1 MQANRTGPTRIRPK
15 TKLLLRLVS
24 SHLAVALLVS
34 AIVVAAVRI
43 LRVPEPARV
52 YLPTGGRYVAVS
64 ILVLLVGYLL
74 GLWAGRP
81 LVHRLRRTLDVCS
94 AWLRGNLAQRISD
107 PGGDELGTL
116 NEQLDLLAEHLEQD
130 EQDLNELREYSTR
143 LGDQVR
149 ALAVDEERERLAR
162 ELHDGVKQHLFSLSM
177 TASAIRARAET
188 MAPPVPELQE
198 MVQDLEITSK
208 TVQRELTR
216 LIENLRP
223 GSLEEKGLAAALND
237 YTLLFGAREHILA
250 YLDVQGN
257 DALLPPSV
265 AESLYRVAQEAL
277 HNVARHARATRV
289 DIQLRCLP
297 EQATLALRDNG
308 VGFDTTQAHRGLGL
322 GNMQDRMMAIGGR
335 LSLES
340 ELGVG
345 TKVRAEVGLTQ
356 PLSLQSGASQP
367 AQGRP
372 EPTIKNWA
380 WLGQRLVIPVGQT
393 WPWLPADQVHLRQPL
408 IEPGDQPLIVRHK
421 HGFLKLGNHYRIES
435 PSGSGLT
442 LRVYP
447 HHTGYHWQWN
457 RATWSL
463 RRVRAPSGVS
473 RTVLMRNRQPLAALQ
488 SQGRLLNRW
497 IEIIYD
503 DRGYRLLPARRPFDP
518 HQPGQR
524 CPEQRPPLQADGR
537 GYILQDRDQEDLIQ
551 IAEGTPL
558 QAKLC
563 RTLPLPL
570 LVAVLMQTI
579 NQEPKGN
586 TRKEERK

>member
-1 MQANRTGPTRIRPK
+1 MQANRTGPTRIRPQ
-15 TKLLLRLVS
+15 TKLLTRLVL
-24 SHLAVALLVS
+24 SHSAVALLG
-34 AIVVAAVRI
+34 AILVAAVRI
-43 LRVPEPARV
+43 LPLSEPARA
-52 YLPTGGRYVAVS
+52 YLSTAGRYVAAGV
-64 ILVLLVGYLL
+64 LVLLIGCLL

-81 LVHRLRRTLDVCS
+81 LVRRLRRTLEVCS

-107 PGGDELGTL
+107 PASDELAAL

-130 EQDLNELREYSTR
+130 EQDLNELREYNTR

-177 TASAIRARAET
+177 TASAIRTRVEAMQA
-188 MAPPVPELQE
+188 PVPELQE
-198 MVQDLEITSK
+198 MVQDLETTSK

-289 DIQLRCLP
+289 DVQLRCLP
-297 EQATLALRDNG
+297 EQVALVLRDNG
-308 VGFDTTQAHRGLGL
+308 IGFDTTQTHRGLGL

-335 LSLES
+335 LTLES
-340 ELGVG
+340 QLGAG

-356 PLSLQSGASQP
+356 PLSLQPGASQP

-372 EPTIKNWA
+372 KPTIKNWA

-408 IEPGDQPLIVRHK
+408 IEPGDQPLVVLHE
-421 HGFLKLGNHYRIES
+421 HGFLTLGSHYRFES
-435 PSGSGLT
+435 PAGGPT
-442 LRVYP
+442 LRIYP
-447 HHTGYHWQWN
+447 HHTGYHWQWD

-463 RRVRAPSGVS
+463 QRVRAPSGVS
-473 RTVLMRNRQPLAALQ
+473 RTVLTRNRQPLAALQ

-497 IEIIYD
+497 IEIVYD
-503 DRGYRLLPARRPFDP
+503 GRGYRLLPARRPFDP
-518 HQPGQR
+518 HSPGQCR
-524 CPEQRPPLQADGR
+524 SEQRRPPGAGGG
-537 GYILQDRDQEDLIQ
+537 GYVLQDRDQEDLIH
-551 IAEGTPL
+551 IAEGAPL
-558 QAKLC
+558 QATLC

-579 NQEPKGN
+579 NQDPKGH
-586 TRKEERK
+586 TRKEERE